1 MGVAKTD
8 KEKIFS
14 EIKKKKT
21 TIKLGEKIIK
31 DRADEVAEVREA
43 ALGAQTWVKIFAPPF
58 TSFMTVGKWLD
69 DSRPPY
75 SQG

>member
-14 EIKKKKT
+14 EVKKKKT

-31 DRADEVAEVREA
+31 DRADEVAELREA
-43 ALGAQTWVKIFAPPF
+43 ALGAQT
-58 TSFMTVGKWLD
+58 
-69 DSRPPY
+69 
-75 SQG
+75 